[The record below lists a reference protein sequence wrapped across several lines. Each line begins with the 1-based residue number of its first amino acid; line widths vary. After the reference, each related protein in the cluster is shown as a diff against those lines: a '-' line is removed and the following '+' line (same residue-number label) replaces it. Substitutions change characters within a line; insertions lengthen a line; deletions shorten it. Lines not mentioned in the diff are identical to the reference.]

1 MTRYVK
7 SGEFNIAYQVVGDGA
22 VDLVLIPGWVSHLE
36 VGWEDPLLAR
46 FLRRLASFSRLILF
60 DKRGTGMSDRV
71 SAHQLPPLEERMD
84 DVRAVMDAVGSER
97 AALLGLSE
105 GGPMAVLFS
114 AAHPARTS
122 ALILYGTVAKVVW
135 DESYPW
141 GLRPEEVERFIRLCE
156 ERWGEPVMVDLFA
169 PSLAQDPEFRAS
181 FARRLRMGASPGAVV
196 GYIRML
202 CDVDVRRVLPTV
214 RVPTLVLTR
223 RGDRLTHPDA
233 GRDLA
238 ARIPGARFMELPGE
252 DHTPWVGDTEP
263 LVGEIE
269 EFLTGIRHRPD
280 DDRVLATVL
289 FTDIV
294 SSTERAGEM
303 GDQRWKDLLDAHDEL
318 ARRQVERFRGRM
330 VKFTGDGVLATF
342 DGPAR
347 AVRCATSL
355 RDGVADLGVDVRAGL
370 HTGEIELR
378 GTDIG
383 GMAVHIAQRICS
395 VARSREIIASSTV
408 KDLVAG
414 SGLRF
419 ADRGVHRLRGVPD
432 EWHAFTVIP

>member
-36 VGWEDPLLAR
+36 VGWEDPLQAR

-71 SAHQLPPLEERMD
+71 SVQQLPPLEERVD

-97 AALLGLSE
+97 AALFGLSE

-122 ALILYGTVAKVVW
+122 AVILYGTVAKVVW
-135 DESYPW
+135 DETYPW

-156 ERWGEPVMVDLFA
+156 EQWGEPVMVDLFA

-202 CDVDVRRVLPTV
+202 CDVDVRHVLPMV
-214 RVPTLVLTR
+214 RVPTLVLSR

-303 GDQRWKDLLDAHDEL
+303 GDQRWKDLLDAHDDL
-318 ARRQVERFRGRM
+318 ARQQVERFRGRL

-347 AVRCATSL
+347 AVRCATTL
-355 RDGVADLGVDVRAGL
+355 RDGVAGLGVEVRAGL

-378 GTDIG
+378 GADIG
-383 GMAVHIAQRICS
+383 GIAVHIAQRICS
-395 VARSREIIASSTV
+395 VAHSREIIASSTV

-414 SGLRF
+414 SGLHF

>member
-1 MTRYVK
+1 
-7 SGEFNIAYQVVGDGA
+7 
-22 VDLVLIPGWVSHLE
+22 
-36 VGWEDPLLAR
+36 
-46 FLRRLASFSRLILF
+46 
-60 DKRGTGMSDRV
+60 
-71 SAHQLPPLEERMD
+71 
-84 DVRAVMDAVGSER
+84 
-97 AALLGLSE
+97 
-105 GGPMAVLFS
+105 
-114 AAHPARTS
+114 
-122 ALILYGTVAKVVW
+122 
-135 DESYPW
+135 
-141 GLRPEEVERFIRLCE
+141 VERFIRLCE

-181 FARRLRMGASPGAVV
+181 FARRLRMGASLGAVV

-238 ARIPGARFMELPGE
+238 GRIPGARFVELAGD
-252 DHTPWVGDTEP
+252 DHIPWVGDTEP

-330 VKFTGDGVLATF
+330 VKFTGDGVVATF

-347 AVRCATSL
+347 AVRCATTL
-355 RDGVADLGVDVRAGL
+355 RDGVAGLGVEVRAGL

-378 GTDIG
+378 GADIG
-383 GMAVHIAQRICS
+383 GIAVHIAQRICS
-395 VARSREIIASSTV
+395 MAHSREIIASSTV

-414 SGLRF
+414 SGLHF